1 LRKSGLHNTTATL
14 QQHKDLLD
22 IVEVKMEMIEAEDW
36 ERWSSENPEQAKKRQ
51 RSSGNSSG
59 EAGGSSSGHNSS
71 RIAAA
76 ALGTAAAKLA
86 AAALGA
92 SAIVPQRAV
101 AMVQDNV
108 TIPRTTL
115 ATMCDQVDRCVRAA
129 YHAVSIS
136 QQARNAFEEEHRRLT
151 QISGELRNLAN
162 SGSIV

>member
-1 LRKSGLHNTTATL
+1 MLDHLRKSSLHNTTATL
-14 QQHKDLLD
+14 QEHKDLLD

-71 RIAAA
+71 RIAVPRQSAPI
-76 ALGTAAAKLA
+76 
-86 AAALGA
+86 GA

>member
-1 LRKSGLHNTTATL
+1 L

-36 ERWSSENPEQAKKRQ
+36 ERWSSENPKRQ

-71 RIAAA
+71 RIAVPRQSAPI
-76 ALGTAAAKLA
+76 
-86 AAALGA
+86 GA